1 MWRTSPTGVRL
12 VAGEPPAGVPKT
24 LRAGHTRTSEGV
36 SWFEPVPGPP
46 EGLWLEGRNGDDRVV
61 RERLS
66 FVVPVLQALLAS
78 VQDARHWG
86 RELERRDEEIAL
98 LYTISDILGQT
109 IDPQEAARII
119 LLAVSEVVGAR
130 RASILG
136 VDRERRYLQ
145 PLATRGF
152 TLDEQR
158 RLEVTDERSIAA
170 RVFRT
175 RRSATGTTVPAAS
188 RGDGT
193 GYPEGAYLSVPI
205 CYATR
210 GSGGGEGSRCVGVIN
225 LTDLADRTGFTAEQ
239 RRLVEAIAKQIGAAL
254 ENARLVARARDQQRL
269 RNELDLA
276 RQLQLKL
283 LPSPTVLEG
292 DATAAVRCVAAESV
306 GGDFYTFARLG
317 KGRVGVMV
325 GDVSSHGLSAA
336 LVMALVL
343 AAAGIHSTATVPP
356 DQALHAI
363 RRSLAGKLSSTDTY
377 FTVFYGM
384 LDPRARILTYANA
397 GHAHAFQLPATGDPV
412 RLAATSPPLGLAA
425 EAAMQRRE
433 VPWGSGD
440 LLCLWTDGLTD
451 AANATG
457 ERFGEARILQLLT
470 AHQNEVPEAI
480 VSAIFAEVD
489 RFSAAPHDDRTLLV
503 LRI

>member
-1 MWRTSPTGVRL
+1 MSGQPS
-12 VAGEPPAGVPKT
+12 AGAPDS
-24 LRAGHTRTSEGV
+24 LRAGQIETPDGV
-36 SWFEPVPGPP
+36 SWFAPVPGPP
-46 EGLWLEGRNGDDRVV
+46 EGLWLEGRNGDQAAVRDRIS
-61 RERLS
+61 LL
-66 FVVPVLQALLAS
+66 VPVLQALLAS
-78 VQDARHWG
+78 VQEARHWG

-109 IDPQEAARII
+109 IELPEAARII

-136 VDRERRYLQ
+136 VDRERRYLH
-145 PLATRGF
+145 PIATRGF

-158 RLEVTDERSIAA
+158 RVEVTDEQSIAA
-170 RVFRT
+170 GVFRT
-175 RRSATGTTVPAAS
+175 RRSAAGTAPPGTGA
-188 RGDGT
+188 RGEGT
-193 GYPEGAYLSVPI
+193 GYRESAYLSVPI
-205 CYATR
+205 CYSAP
-210 GSGGGEGSRCVGVIN
+210 GSEGGEGSRCVGVIN
-225 LTDLADRTGFTAEQ
+225 LTDRVDQSEFSPEQ

-283 LPSPTVLEG
+283 LPSPSVLEG

-356 DQALHAI
+356 DQTLHAL

-384 LDPRARILTYANA
+384 LNPRAGILTYANA
-397 GHAHAFQLPATGDPV
+397 GHAHAFQLPVAGDPI

-425 EAAMQRRE
+425 EAPMERRE
-433 VPWGSGD
+433 VPWGRGD

-451 AANATG
+451 AANAAG
-457 ERFGEARILQLLT
+457 DRFGEARILHLLST
-470 AHQNEVPEAI
+470 HRQETPESI

-489 RFSAAPHDDRTLLV
+489 RFSSSPHDDRTLLV

>member
-1 MWRTSPTGVRL
+1 MSPPDL
-12 VAGEPPAGVPKT
+12 
-24 LRAGHTRTSEGV
+24 LRAGQIDTPEGV
-36 SWFEPVPGPP
+36 SWFVPVPGPP
-46 EGLWLEGRNGDDRVV
+46 DGLWLEGRNGDEAGV
-61 RERLS
+61 RERMTLL
-66 FVVPVLQALLAS
+66 VPVLQALLAS
-78 VQDARHWG
+78 VQDARRRG

-109 IDPQEAARII
+109 IDLQEAARII

-136 VDRERRYLQ
+136 IDRERRYLH

-158 RLEVTDERSIAA
+158 RVEVTDERSIAA
-170 RVFRT
+170 GVFRT
-175 RRSATGTTVPAAS
+175 RQSAAGMAAPRPVS
-188 RGDGT
+188 RGEGT

-205 CYATR
+205 CYSAP
-210 GSGGGEGSRCVGVIN
+210 GSEKGEGSRCVGVIN
-225 LTDLADRTGFTAEQ
+225 LTDRADRAEFSPEQ

-283 LPSPTVLEG
+283 LPSPSVLEG

-356 DQALHAI
+356 DQTLHAL
-363 RRSLAGKLSSTDTY
+363 RRSLAGKLSSTETY

-384 LDPRARILTYANA
+384 LDPRAGRLSYANA
-397 GHAHAFQLPATGDPV
+397 GHAHAFQLPVTGDPV

-425 EAAMQRRE
+425 EAAMERRE
-433 VPWGSGD
+433 VPWGRGD

-457 ERFGEARILQLLT
+457 DRFGEARILHLLT
-470 AHQNEVPEAI
+470 THREDTPDAI
-480 VSAIFAEVD
+480 VSALFAEVD
-489 RFSAAPHDDRTLLV
+489 RFSAAPQDDRTLLV